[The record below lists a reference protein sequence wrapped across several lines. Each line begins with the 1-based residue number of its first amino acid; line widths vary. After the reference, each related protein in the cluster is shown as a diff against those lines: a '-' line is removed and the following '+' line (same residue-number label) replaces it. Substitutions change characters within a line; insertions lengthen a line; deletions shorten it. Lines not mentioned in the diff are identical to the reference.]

1 MLTSKHGS
9 KLRRVDLQI
18 FFHRLSKTI
27 FSRVFFIMSQAV
39 KVTNFEKV
47 WRMRETD
54 SKIFD
59 DFTSLFFGEIPELND
74 SREWPY

>member
-9 KLRRVDLQI
+9 KI
-18 FFHRLSKTI
+18 FFDWLSKTI

-47 WRMRETD
+47 WRMRKTD

-59 DFTSLFFGEIPELND
+59 DFTSRFLFGEIPELND
-74 SREWPY
+74 SREWSY